1 MKTDRFE
8 TFFDAIIAIIITV
21 LVLKLLQPEQ
31 ATWHAVWSLNTGY
44 LTYLLC
50 FLVIFNIW
58 YNDHCFF
65 WIVDEIDN
73 RVILAYGVLIFL
85 ISLLPYFSTWLLL
98 NFFSLDSQVIFG
110 LLFIVTHLVYT
121 FTTYLICKRNPDNE
135 ILSNLDFLSLRRYV
149 PNIIIL
155 VGIVLSCTVFVP
167 ATYISCL
174 VSTVIWI
181 FIVRMPNSLTEN
193 KGRFEALIDAI
204 VAIIVTVIVLD
215 LSMATGGSVYNLLEL
230 KLEFIA
236 YIISFIV
243 CFNYWVYH
251 HYVFSRVNRIN
262 YNVVWLT
269 GASVF
274 ILSLI
279 PYLSKFVSEN
289 FYSIVAQ
296 SFYGL
301 AFLLTLI
308 FSIIM
313 VNALNSIEGNN
324 LEGFNR
330 IFYMVLII
338 VILSFIFAYLFYPP
352 SIIFACLISIFI
364 VWIFKFIS

>member
-21 LVLKLLQPEQ
+21 LVLKLIQPEQ

-174 VSTVIWI
+174 VSTVISWWMQGI
-181 FIVRMPNSLTEN
+181 LNILNFIPEITHVKFWVFKL
-193 KGRFEALIDAI
+193 LI
-204 VAIIVTVIVLD
+204 
-215 LSMATGGSVYNLLEL
+215 
-230 KLEFIA
+230 
-236 YIISFIV
+236 
-243 CFNYWVYH
+243 
-251 HYVFSRVNRIN
+251 
-262 YNVVWLT
+262 
-269 GASVF
+269 SVF
-274 ILSLI
+274 MSRACSPAASKSKSPVDASDNSPLKSVSLCFIL
-279 PYLSKFVSEN
+279 YFSE
-289 FYSIVAQ
+289 
-296 SFYGL
+296 
-301 AFLLTLI
+301 
-308 FSIIM
+308 
-313 VNALNSIEGNN
+313 
-324 LEGFNR
+324 
-330 IFYMVLII
+330 
-338 VILSFIFAYLFYPP
+338 
-352 SIIFACLISIFI
+352 
-364 VWIFKFIS
+364 